1 MRVAIVGSRNLM
13 VDIAKYIPANTTEI
27 VSGGARGVDTL
38 AEHWADQN
46 NIPKVIFKPDYKR
59 HGRAAPIKRNVLIVE
74 AADLVVAIW
83 DGESRGTKFT
93 IDYAVGKPVQIV
105 LIERQTPR
113 KPCNPPNRALMYPT
127 KKKGGL
133 LWLALFDDARGF
145 CHPAHG

>member
-38 AEHWADQN
+38 AERWADQN

-59 HGRAAPIKRNVLIVE
+59 HGRASPIKRNVLIVE

-93 IDYAVGKPVQIV
+93 IDYAKQVGKPVQIV
-105 LIERQTPR
+105 LIERHKR
-113 KPCNPPNRALMYPT
+113 REKPCNPSKTER
-127 KKKGGL
+127 
-133 LWLALFDDARGF
+133 
-145 CHPAHG
+145 

>member
-93 IDYAVGKPVQIV
+93 IDYAKQVGKPVQIV
-105 LIERQTPR
+105 LIERHKR
-113 KPCNPPNRALMYPT
+113 REKPCNPSKTER
-127 KKKGGL
+127 
-133 LWLALFDDARGF
+133 
-145 CHPAHG
+145 

>member
-1 MRVAIVGSRNLM
+1 M

-74 AADLVVAIW
+74 AADLVGCSYKAMRRRL
-83 DGESRGTKFT
+83 EEAMRR
-93 IDYAVGKPVQIV
+93 
-105 LIERQTPR
+105 LR
-113 KPCNPPNRALMYPT
+113 
-127 KKKGGL
+127 GL
-133 LWLALFDDARGF
+133 LGQRLRS
-145 CHPAHG
+145 